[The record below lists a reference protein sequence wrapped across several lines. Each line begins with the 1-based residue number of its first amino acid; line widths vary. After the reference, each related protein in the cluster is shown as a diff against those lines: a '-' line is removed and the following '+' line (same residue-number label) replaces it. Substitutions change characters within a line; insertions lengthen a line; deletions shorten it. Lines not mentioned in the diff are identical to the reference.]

1 MVGDLQV
8 DLASVVA
15 RFGSKLQAAG
25 VPVAADRSGRFAAAI
40 GLVPPIGL
48 TELYWLGRVTL
59 VSQQSHLEIYDRV
72 FAQIFAGIV
81 DPADFRGDQ
90 PPAATGA
97 PGRLLP
103 RGREAVSQLSQP
115 QVHYPS
121 WLGDV
126 GEGRDEESF
135 KEASLAATLSV
146 EERLRNKD
154 FATFSELELA
164 DLRRLTTR
172 FAFATPR
179 RRSRRLVRS
188 IRGGRID
195 IRATLRHARRTGG
208 EPVHLVRRR
217 HRTRSRRLVLLCDI
231 SGSMEPY
238 ARVYLQLLLGGVHGT
253 SAEAFVFA
261 TRLTRLTKVFKGVIP
276 AVALDRAGR
285 SAPDWSG
292 GTRIGDAL
300 ATFNNDYGRRG
311 FSRGAIVVILSDG
324 WDCGAPGVVAR
335 EMARLHLLAFRVIWV
350 NPRKA
355 APMYAPLVQ
364 GMAEALP
371 YVDTFVSGHSL
382 VAFEEVLD
390 VIGSAVG

>member
-1 MVGDLQV
+1 MDGDLQV

-15 RFGSKLQAAG
+15 RFGSKLHAAG
-25 VPVAADRSGRFAAAI
+25 VLVSADRSGRFAAAI
-40 GLVPPIGL
+40 DLVPPIGL

-59 VSQQSHLEIYDRV
+59 VSQQSQLEIYDRV

-90 PPAATGA
+90 PPAATVA
-97 PGRLLP
+97 PGRVFP
-103 RGREAVSQLSQP
+103 RGQEAELGLIQP
-115 QVHYPS
+115 QIPYSS
-121 WLGDV
+121 WLGEA
-126 GEGRDEESF
+126 GGGRDEESSQ
-135 KEASLAATLSV
+135 EASLAATLSA
-146 EERLRNKD
+146 EERFRSKD

-164 DLRRLTTR
+164 DLRRLTSR
-172 FAFATPR
+172 FALVTPQ

-188 IRGGRID
+188 TRGGRID
-195 IRATLRHARRTGG
+195 VRATLRHARRTGG
-208 EPVHLVRRR
+208 EPAHLVYRR

-231 SGSMEPY
+231 SGSMESY
-238 ARVYLQLLLGGVHGT
+238 ARVYLQLLLGAVHGT

-261 TRLTRLTKVFKGVIP
+261 TRLTRLTKVFKGVMP
-276 AVALDRAGR
+276 AVALHRAGH

-292 GTRIGDAL
+292 GTRIGEAL

-324 WDCGAPGVVAR
+324 WDCGAPGVVTR

-382 VAFEEVLD
+382 AAFEEVLNA
-390 VIGSAVG
+390 IESAVR